1 MITEIQWLVGG
12 AGKVVMVVVGV
23 GVFCA
28 EVRFRIWL
36 PSEGNEQPRQV
47 CLQQGVCLVQ
57 VRGFSC

>member
-1 MITEIQWLVGG
+1 MSEIQWLMGG
-12 AGKVVMVVVGV
+12 AGLEVVVVVVVGV
-23 GVFCA
+23 FSA